1 LAEKRSIWRSN
12 LGILALTSG
21 MWMFGGNMVG
31 PFWGLY
37 VLYLGGSPLH
47 IGLISAVSAIMGL
60 VPSMFG
66 GYLADR
72 LSRKKMV
79 YGLQVLL
86 ALNTFIYIFARSWT
100 WLLVARSFDA
110 IISGFRMPA
119 FNALLADS
127 TRAEERA
134 LNYGLWNAVPP
145 LFGLVSP
152 YLIGMLMDRYGVLPA
167 QRWAYVVLMVVTSV
181 TAYIRYRYLEETTPM
196 GQKLDIRPESMV
208 RETLRNFRETVKVL
222 SRQAWALILLGALYQ
237 FGVSLVSLFMV
248 TYAVQ
253 DVIHITSSDWGL
265 INTVSTLIVITS
277 SIPLAVLADRYGKSR
292 MIIASLFAT
301 PLAALG
307 FIYSPALPQA
317 LLSFSALTLLGSMGS
332 VASQALFTDYFP
344 KTHRGRISALT
355 SVVGSTQSFSFLM
368 AGGGIVGSAGNIV
381 GGLLY
386 GRVSYSS
393 PFLAMAAVIALAA
406 LISLR
411 YIVEPQKREE

>member
-1 LAEKRSIWRSN
+1 
-12 LGILALTSG
+12 

-86 ALNTFIYIFARSWT
+86 ALNTLIYIFARSWT

-181 TAYIRYRYLEETTPM
+181 TAYIRYRYLEETTPV
-196 GQKLDIRPESMV
+196 GQNLDIRPESMV

-307 FIYSPALPQA
+307 FIYSPSLPQA
-317 LLSFSALTLLGSMGS
+317 LLSFGALTLLGSMGS